1 MRKLLKFIGCFML
14 MIIVPLVMV
23 ACGEKD
29 KCDVAE
35 RVSLAKTILGEIEFE
50 NSENVKLE
58 QDCDKVVV
66 SGSIDAMTQAQV
78 SEFGKEDATHVVVL
92 KFEFDKT
99 KTISSFE
106 IAGEI
111 TKVYSTDT
119 NAENYDG
126 SISELLDNEDDE
138 DAFCYLILSAGTKNY
153 KLTSTYT
160 DGTSSKIELEITAT
174 LVSAQAE

>member
-1 MRKLLKFIGCFML
+1 MRKILKLISCFVIML
-14 MIIVPLVMV
+14 IVPFVMV

-29 KCDVAE
+29 KYDVAE
-35 RVSLAKTILGEIEFE
+35 KVTLAKTILGEVEFE

-58 QDCDKVVV
+58 QNCEKVVV

-78 SEFGKEDATHVVVL
+78 SEFGKEDATHVVIL

-111 TKVYSTDT
+111 TKVYSTDP
-119 NAENYDG
+119 NAKNYVG
-126 SISELLDNEDDE
+126 SISDLLDNEDDE
-138 DAFCYLILSAGTKNY
+138 DAFCYLLLSAGTKNY
-153 KLTSTYT
+153 NLTSTYT

-174 LVSAQAE
+174 LVSAEVE